1 MLQTNPDSQ
10 LASCPPPFHRP
21 PHPGP
26 TGGNKKISRRL
37 KVCFWNSGNKHVN
50 VLWWHNRSCYNF
62 SVHTSQV
69 PRLTWK
75 SVGWTNPPGAGKKTL
90 EPHNSKIFMGD
101 HQKLMLIGKLHSW
114 RGYWC
119 WCHSLIFIGCPARSG
134 FRSPPVCNLGHL
146 PFATSLYCC
155 NHLYFFGFSSIFAW
169 HFFPH
174 YCTKHLQWKK
184 TVQAGEVGG
193 PLQFLGEGADRA
205 AWRREKA
212 LAIISQL

>member
-1 MLQTNPDSQ
+1 MPQFFWGYSGPY
-10 LASCPPPFHRP
+10 F
-21 PHPGP
+21 GP
-26 TGGNKKISRRL
+26 TNTNHTKNYQKITFGALFRIPPQNALQCSAMYWSANAGIIHSRWV
-37 KVCFWNSGNKHVN
+37 K
-50 VLWWHNRSCYNF
+50 Y
-62 SVHTSQV
+62 SQV

-90 EPHNSKIFMGD
+90 ESHNSKFFNGD
-101 HQKLMLIGKLHSW
+101 HQKLMLIGKLRTW

-155 NHLYFFGFSSIFAW
+155 NHLYFSGFSSIFAW

-193 PLQFLGEGADRA
+193 PLQFLGDCSVIPLKRI
-205 AWRREKA
+205 WP
-212 LAIISQL
+212 LS